1 MKYPKT
7 TKKSRQKKLTKKLLH
22 KYRLVVLNEDT
33 FEERFAMKLTRLNV
47 FIYGSLFA
55 LLLIGFTTVFIAFTP
70 IREYI
75 PGYTSPTL
83 QKQAIA
89 LEQKTDSL
97 MRVTKMNERFIA
109 SIKDVLS
116 GQTSSETINKDSIY
130 AAVASEVDPQNL
142 NPSQADSILRNK
154 VENEDKYNLFESAKS
169 LKNFVF
175 FPPVKGTVSSEFNFE
190 EQHYAVDIAVPKNT
204 PVKAAADGRV
214 IFASWTSDSGF
225 VLIIDHDNQLIT
237 VYKHNASLIKAQGE
251 LVKAREVIAIS
262 GSSGE
267 LSTGPHLHFELWSD
281 GNPIDPLSFIDFQL

>member
-1 MKYPKT
+1 MKYSKT
-7 TKKSRQKKLTKKLLH
+7 TKKSRQKKLTTKLLH

-55 LLLIGFTTVFIAFTP
+55 LLLIGFTTIFIAFTP

-97 MRVTKMNERFIA
+97 MRITKMNERFMA

-175 FPPVKGTVSSEFNFE
+175 FPPVKGTVSSEFNFD

-225 VLIIDHDNQLIT
+225 VLIIDHGNQLIT
-237 VYKHNASLIKAQGE
+237 VYKHNASLIKVQGE